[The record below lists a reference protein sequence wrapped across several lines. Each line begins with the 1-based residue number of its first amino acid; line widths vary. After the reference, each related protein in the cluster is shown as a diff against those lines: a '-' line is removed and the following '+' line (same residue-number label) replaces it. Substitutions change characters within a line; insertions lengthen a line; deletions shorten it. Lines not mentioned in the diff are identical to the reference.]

1 MRTEVF
7 MELVIRRTQAEVK
20 GVFGGNKGVSFNLH
34 YRLALTAEETA
45 LVQRY
50 KLDTHVLS
58 RNGAGV
64 AQTVGDVIR
73 GVTQSVGSVDIL
85 LNNEAIAK
93 SACNEFY
100 KLIMVAQSFGG
111 EEVVKFPLEVAG

>member
-1 MRTEVF
+1 MRTEVI
-7 MELVIRRTQAEVK
+7 MELVIRRTQADVK

-34 YRLALTAEETA
+34 YRLVLTAEEAA

-50 KLDTHVLS
+50 KLDMHVLS
-58 RNGAGV
+58 RNGNGV
-64 AQTVGDVIR
+64 AETVGEVIR
-73 GVTQSVGSVDIL
+73 GVNQSVGSVDIL

-93 SACNEFY
+93 RACDNFY

-111 EEVVKFPLEVAG
+111 EEVVKFPLQDA